1 MRRAAGP
8 EIRMGLLDEL
18 DSEAQKRRAED
29 EDGEA
34 RKQQREVAY
43 RTLVEPGMQRL
54 HAYLGEL
61 VSRLKQ
67 LQQKVLLRHSVP
79 GYGDLV
85 SYVDH
90 EYELRGE
97 RQPSSREIIL
107 SFAAT
112 IASSECPN
120 VQVDGSNRVRAL
132 SALFQ
137 RHRLG
142 AALAP
147 QKDATGDVVAA
158 TFKAKGRI
166 PLVMRAF
173 ADTTTGQLRLEF
185 SNFDELG
192 SAVKMI
198 APERIGEALFDEIG
212 RYLMREPTELMREAL
227 PEDYRNAL
235 RARVHQQEVRR
246 RWEMQIAARQTDEI
260 AQLKR
265 EHGIGARFNRLGD
278 AVGRLRDFVVRK
290 S

>member
-1 MRRAAGP
+1 
-8 EIRMGLLDEL
+8 MGLLDEL
-18 DSEAQKRRAED
+18 DSEAQKRRVED
-29 EDGEA
+29 EDAEA

-43 RTLVEPGMQRL
+43 RTLVEPGVQAL

-67 LQQKVLLRHSVP
+67 LQQKVALRHPVA
-79 GYGDLV
+79 GYGELV
-85 SYVDH
+85 SYIDH
-90 EYELRGE
+90 EYELREE
-97 RQPSSREIIL
+97 RQPSSRELTL

-112 IASSECPN
+112 VASSECPS
-120 VQVDGSNRVRAL
+120 VQVDGSHRVRAL

-147 QKDATGDVVAA
+147 QKDATGEVVAA

-166 PLVMRAF
+166 PLTMRAA
-173 ADTTTGQLRLEF
+173 ADTGSGQLRLEF
-185 SNFDELG
+185 TNFDELG
-192 SAVKMI
+192 TAVKMI
-198 APERIGEALFDEIG
+198 APERIDEALFDEIG

-246 RWEMQIAARQTDEI
+246 RWEVKIAARQIEEI
-260 AQLKR
+260 TQLKR
-265 EHGIGARFNRLGD
+265 DHGLGARFNRIGD
-278 AVGRLRDFVVRK
+278 AVGKFRDFVGRK